1 MNNYLHYLIT
11 WLKFFATELNIC
23 ITKRCLDVFLKVIH
37 RQCQVKW
44 LQHIDCCNGCY
55 WQSKAVRGVILNG
68 SIASWQLFDSIPTTC
83 GFLSTMNLETVHIG
97 ALEASVIS
105 MLPYLVFVIDFKW
118 HIGLLIGAYELA
130 LVSLPEGY
138 FYICMKCCFISQP
151 LLFILK

>member
-1 MNNYLHYLIT
+1 M
-11 WLKFFATELNIC
+11 C
-23 ITKRCLDVFLKVIH
+23 ITKRCLDVFLEVIH

-55 WQSKAVRGVILNG
+55 WQSKAVRVVILNG

-83 GFLSTMNLETVHIG
+83 GFFLSTMNLETVHIG

-138 FYICMKCCFISQP
+138 FYICMKCCFKPTSSIYIELVS
-151 LLFILK
+151 LKCHADVLYWCFQF